1 MRGKLMSS
9 RMTVDE
15 LMILRKFQRLA
26 PSDKLIVERCAD
38 SHLRFGTFFLQ
49 REYCLDCF
57 NRHTSTNR
65 HQNFTFTR
73 CKFLLR

>member
-1 MRGKLMSS
+1 MSS

-26 PSDKLIVERCAD
+26 PSEKTLIERCAD
-38 SHLRFGTFFLQ
+38 NHLRFGTFFLE

-57 NRHTSTNR
+57 NRHACTDR
-65 HQNFTFTR
+65 HQNFALTR